1 MLCCVVFTAN
11 NLNVLALHLSYTV
24 SVEHKTLID
33 FLLTWI
39 FVVNVV
45 KYGGCQLIS
54 LRWWWFFP
62 VWSIDADNCLFAKP
76 NLMQVVGV
84 L

>member
-54 LRWWWFFP
+54 LR
-62 VWSIDADNCLFAKP
+62 
-76 NLMQVVGV
+76 
-84 L
+84 